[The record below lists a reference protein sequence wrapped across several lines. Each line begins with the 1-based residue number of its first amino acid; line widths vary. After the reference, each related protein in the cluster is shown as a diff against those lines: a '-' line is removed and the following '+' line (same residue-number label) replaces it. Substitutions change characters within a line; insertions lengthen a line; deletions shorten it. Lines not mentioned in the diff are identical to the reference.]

1 MNKKGFTLTEILV
14 VLIVAGI
21 LMALI
26 LPNALQSVDKAD
38 DVAHEANMK
47 NINAALMV
55 CYAQNRDNVAT
66 PGWAMCDAQDGSEL
80 VTNGFL
86 DTWPTHPV
94 CTYTVAQD
102 ATTGGYVA
110 AAAGNGC

>member
-47 NINAALMV
+47 NIDAALMV
-55 CYAQNRDNVAT
+55 CYAQNRDDANN
-66 PGWAMCDAQDGSEL
+66 PGWALCDAADGSEL
-80 VTNGFL
+80 TSGGFL
-86 DTWPTHPV
+86 DTWPTHPGF
-94 CTYTVAQD
+94 TYTVVQD

-110 AAAGNGC
+110 AATAN